1 MRKVMEG
8 SMAVAEAVKACKP
21 HLISA
26 YPITPQTHIVEFLA
40 SMVADGQLNSEFV
53 NVESEFGAASVVLG
67 GSAAGARVY
76 SATTSQGLLL
86 MNEVLYNI
94 AGMRLPV
101 VICAVNRAVSAPIN
115 IWNDQQDSISVRDS
129 GWIQLYAENNQD
141 AMDLHV
147 QAYRIAEDH
156 RVLLPVMVC
165 MDGFVLTH
173 TFEPVELLDQEKVDK
188 FLPPYKPLFHLTPKQ
203 PVTMGMFAGPDCYME
218 FRYMMQQA
226 MERSAAVIEEV
237 AEEFARI
244 FGRYTGGLIEQYQ
257 VEDADTVLVSMGS
270 LVETIKDVVDAER
283 ANGRK
288 VGCLK
293 IRAYRPFP
301 AKQIRQALSRAK
313 RVAVVEKC
321 VSLGA
326 TSPVAA
332 DVKSCLYSTTGGP
345 EVSSFVVGLGGRD
358 IPTDTIRAIIDQVE
372 TGQTDL
378 TYMDLQTDWLEEE
391 VSA

>member
-1 MRKVMEG
+1 MRKVLEG
-8 SMAVAEAVKACKP
+8 SIAVAEAVKACRP

-26 YPITPQTHIVEFLA
+26 YPITPQTHIVEGLA
-40 SMVADGQLNSEFV
+40 KMVADGELNAEFV
-53 NVESEFGAASVVLG
+53 NVESEFAAASVVLG
-67 GSAAGARVY
+67 GSAAGGRVY

-101 VICAVNRAVSAPIN
+101 VICAVNRAISAPLN

-141 AMDLHV
+141 VMDLHI

-173 TFEPVELLDQEKVDK
+173 TFEPVELPDQEKVDK
-188 FLPPYKPLFHLTPKQ
+188 FLPPYNPLYKLTPKE
-203 PVTMGMFAGPDCYME
+203 PLTFGMYAGPDCYME
-218 FRYMMQQA
+218 FRYMIHDA
-226 MERSAAVIEEV
+226 MERAKGVIEEV

-244 FGRYTGGLIEQYQ
+244 FGRYSGGLIEQYQ
-257 VEDADTVLVSMGS
+257 TEDAETVVISLGS
-270 LVETIKDVVDAER
+270 VVETVKEVVDKQR
-283 ANGRK
+283 AAGKK

-301 AKQIRQALSRAK
+301 AEQIRQALRGVK
-313 RVAVVEKC
+313 RVAVLEKC
-321 VSLGA
+321 MSMGA
-326 TSPVAA
+326 LPPVAT
-332 DVKSCLYSTTGGP
+332 DVRAALQGMPEAP
-345 EVSSFVVGLGGRD
+345 EVSAFVAGLGGRD
-358 IPTDTIRAIIDQVE
+358 IPNESIEAIIQQVE
-372 TGQTDL
+372 AGQKDL
-378 TYMDLQTDWLEEE
+378 TWVDLQRDLLEEE
-391 VSA
+391 ATA

>member
-1 MRKVMEG
+1 MEG